1 MVEHAPM
8 KRSRPSSEGSAAGH
22 CGFTAVSWLSTPQ
35 YQKCSVANYFYLYKI
50 LTVVIMVSFLNA
62 FLVPKLLIV
71 DLLYIRVYNVYICV
85 CIHIMYTFIY
95 VNIYAYIVSE
105 NF

>member
-8 KRSRPSSEGSAAGH
+8 KRSRPSSQGSAAGH

-71 DLLYIRVYNVYICV
+71 DLLYIRVYSVYIYVCV
-85 CIHIMYTFIY
+85 YTLCTHLY
-95 VNIYAYIVSE
+95 M
-105 NF
+105 

>member
-8 KRSRPSSEGSAAGH
+8 KRNRPSSQGSAAGH

-71 DLLYIRVYNVYICV
+71 DLLYIRVYSVYMCVYTHYAHIYICKHI
-85 CIHIMYTFIY
+85 CIY
-95 VNIYAYIVSE
+95 SE
-105 NF
+105 